1 MEDVKTTRIQ
11 AKDQDGP
18 LESSHSLISSITS
31 ISEKIQ
37 INKIK
42 AASVHKYFFSFRER
56 CNSYILV
63 LPILAFLVIPA
74 SAYADVCGNLL
85 LLKFLG

>member
-1 MEDVKTTRIQ
+1 LSAEAIMKDAKATQ
-11 AKDQDGP
+11 MYAKDQDGS
-18 LESSHSLISSITS
+18 LASSHSLISSITS

-56 CNSYILV
+56 SNSYILV
-63 LPILAFLVIPA
+63 LPILALLVILVKTGI
-74 SAYADVCGNLL
+74 YYY
-85 LLKFLG
+85 